1 MLFNSW
7 IFIIFFAVTL
17 AGLLILK
24 RTKFWLL
31 WLLIASYFFYGWLN
45 PLYLILIGYSTV
57 ITYIAAIM
65 IEKSKT
71 SPPGLQPSPS
81 PPAERGSGG
90 EVLKSKKRK
99 LWLGIAIANSLILLG
114 FFKYA
119 AFAAENL
126 NHLAELLSLPLWLNQ
141 GVKIPK
147 PGFLLPVGISFYTF
161 ISMGYIID
169 VYRKKIPAERNI
181 IRCAAFISFFPYLLA
196 GPIERAQNML
206 PQLSKAPRIT
216 ADNLTE
222 GISLF
227 VVGLFKKIAL
237 ADFLALYANKVFGD
251 PSQYPGLASLLA
263 TYAFA
268 WQIYFDFS
276 GYTDM
281 ARGAARMLGFNL
293 MLNFDNPYLSTSLGE
308 FWRRWHISLS
318 SWFKDYLYIPLG
330 GNRHGRFRTH
340 LNMVITMLVAGLW
353 HGAAWNFIIWGALHA
368 LGRVVT
374 RELELTSFYSERI
387 PKIVKQI
394 AIFHFVCLTWIF
406 FRAETFGKAVVMLK
420 GIFTF
425 TLTDPKFSIAA
436 LIFMGA
442 VLLYQYLY
450 ESRFRTILE
459 HSMVKVGLMLTM
471 ILYMIFFRTSGY
483 EIFLYFRF

>member
-65 IEKSKT
+65 
-71 SPPGLQPSPS
+71 LD
-81 PPAERGSGG
+81 
-90 EVLKSKKRK
+90 KSKKRK

-119 AFAAENL
+119 SFAVENL
-126 NHLAELLSLPLWLNQ
+126 NQLTELLSLSM
-141 GVKIPK
+141 KIPK

-181 IRCAAFISFFPYLLA
+181 IRCASFISFFPYLLA

-206 PQLSKAPRIT
+206 PQFSEPPRIT
-216 ADNLTE
+216 RDNLTE

-237 ADFLALYANKVFGD
+237 ANFLALYANKVFGD

-330 GNRHGRFRTH
+330 GNRRGRFRTH

-374 RELELTSFYSERI
+374 RELELTRFYSERI

-406 FRAETFGKAVVMLK
+406 FRAETFGKAIAMLK

-459 HSMVKVGLMLTM
+459 HSTVKVGLMLTM